1 MPYFKCT
8 LVNEKGRYRTSE
20 YYAENKKEIEAS
32 LLGNLEEKLM
42 RVQRLWFRDFSLK
55 KIFKSKIGY
64 TEFLLFNQE
73 MIALLKAG
81 IPVIRALEIITQ
93 NTRSGILREIIAKA
107 AGNIRNGMQISEAF
121 SSAQIPF
128 HKIYKASL
136 MAGEKSGHLEQILEK
151 FNIYLGK
158 ISNLRRKMVSSLTY
172 PIILLLFM
180 ISMVLVIAIF
190 VIPKFSAFFDNMDAQ
205 LPAITLFFIATTQ
218 YLKENIVLFLAAA
231 VLTYAAVRAIEHFNP
246 RVIIIDQAKIK
257 IPFLGRIIHE
267 NAIAVFARTLAIL
280 ISGGIPVPESAE
292 IAVETFANKFYYSQ
306 VRDIPEKIRQG
317 NLLSG
322 VLEEI
327 AIIPRILVEMI
338 RVGETSGNLTAV
350 LDESAEYYERSIDS
364 KINAL
369 ISLIEPVIIILL
381 GMVIAV
387 MLISVYLPIFTS
399 IRVVQ

>member
-8 LVNEKGRYRTSE
+8 LVNEKGRYRSSE

-32 LLGNLEEKLM
+32 LGNLEEKLM
-42 RVQRLWFRDFSLK
+42 RVQRLWFRNLSLK
-55 KIFKSKIGY
+55 KIFKRKIGY

-136 MAGEKSGHLEQILEK
+136 LAGEKSGHLEQILEK

-205 LPAITLFFIATTQ
+205 LPAMTLFFIATTQ

-231 VLTYAAVRAIEHFNP
+231 VLTYGAVRAIEHFNP
-246 RVIIIDQAKIK
+246 RVIIIDQTKIK

-317 NLLSG
+317 NLLSE

>member
-8 LVNEKGRYRTSE
+8 LVNEKGHYRTNE
-20 YYAENKKEIEAS
+20 YFAENKKEIEAA
-32 LLGNLEEKLM
+32 LDNLEEKLM
-42 RVQRLWFRDFSLK
+42 HVQRLWFRDFSLK
-55 KIFKSKIGY
+55 KIFKRKIGY

-81 IPVIRALEIITQ
+81 IPVIQALEIIIQ
-93 NTRSGILREIIAKA
+93 NTRRGILREIVAKA
-107 AGNIRNGMQISEAF
+107 AVNIRNGMQISEAF

-158 ISNLRRKMVSSLTY
+158 ISNLRRKTVSSLTY

-190 VIPKFSAFFDNMDAQ
+190 IIPKFSAFFDNMDAR
-205 LPAITLFFIATTQ
+205 LPAMTLFFIATTQ
-218 YLKENIVLFLAAA
+218 YLKENIVPFLAATILA
-231 VLTYAAVRAIEHFNP
+231 YAAIRTIEHFNP
-246 RVIIIDQAKIK
+246 RVIIIDQAKLK

-387 MLISVYLPIFTS
+387 MLVSVYLPIFTS
-399 IRVVQ
+399 IRVVH